1 MQRASLQ
8 GPNVPNTLRH
18 GEDMRV
24 VAPRPGA
31 PQERSVLDQAPAVF
45 AGMEEVRKNKQL
57 KSPPCYFELARKKG
71 LDTEVV
77 GQRGRRDLLRIYA
90 QQTNLLADKC
100 ILNLSKSLGRT
111 SFRKDGVI
119 PTVGH
124 GCLGCFAPSAAAYL
138 NTSQLMCLTGFD
150 PAEHVKVFDALETQ
164 RASDIDML
172 IGNAMN
178 VPVVGVVAACA
189 LSMVDPS

>member
-1 MQRASLQ
+1 M
-8 GPNVPNTLRH
+8 
-18 GEDMRV
+18 
-24 VAPRPGA
+24 
-31 PQERSVLDQAPAVF
+31 
-45 AGMEEVRKNKQL
+45 KL
-57 KSPPCYFELARKKG
+57 KSPPCYFALARKKG

-90 QQTNLLADKC
+90 QQTNLLADTC
-100 ILNLSKSLGRT
+100 ILRLSKSLGRT
-111 SFRKDGVI
+111 SCRKDGVI

-138 NTSQLMCLTGFD
+138 NTSQRMCLTGCD

-164 RASDIDML
+164 RASGIDLL

-178 VPVVGVVAACA
+178 VRVVGVVAPCA